1 MEDLNAQFQV
11 TYDHYQELINIGDFD
26 GDMYDKVDGIMNVIW
41 SSEDAAGAYFD
52 QLESDIDKRQYIED
66 FKNACQWLI
75 SWNHEFSDDD
85 YRFVAERV
93 INERIKR

>member
-1 MEDLNAQFQV
+1 MEDLNTQFQV

-26 GDMYDKVDGIMNVIW
+26 GDMYDKVDGIMNLIW
-41 SSEDAAGAYFD
+41 SSEEAAGAYFD
-52 QLESDIDKRQYIED
+52 QLESDVDKRQYIED

-75 SWNHEFSDDD
+75 SWNYEFSDDD
-85 YRFVAERV
+85 YRFIAERV